1 VNTSPEAGGRATATA
16 PRGRPPA
23 GRRLSAAG
31 WVQLAQALI
40 ARELVV
46 SFGLAERS
54 AADLLGIAPS
64 AVSQY
69 LSGKRLR
76 ASTGASRAPERER
89 AIARSAAQQIVAP
102 PADPSEGLPVV
113 LEAARE
119 LSRGSRGLEAA
130 HPRSASRLTPASPD
144 REREVR
150 RYLRQRIALE
160 QAAVGE
166 CMRLAQH
173 SRDELT
179 RAVFRQIASDS
190 LRHAEIV
197 ASIQTYLERGL
208 HRAYAS
214 GIRRE
219 EIVRLIE
226 REREAEAGL
235 DNSGNPE
242 FGGML
247 HVLWQSME
255 ADERK
260 HEALLAAMLEVGLPP
275 AEPPRRTR
283 RRAARTPR

>member
-1 VNTSPEAGGRATATA
+1 MRDGTH
-16 PRGRPPA
+16 RPQRT
-23 GRRLSAAG
+23 RRLSAAG

-46 SFGLAERS
+46 SFGLPERQ
-54 AADLLGIAPS
+54 AAQLLDIAPS

-69 LSGKRLR
+69 LSGKRLG
-76 ASTGASRAPERER
+76 ASTGASRTPERER
-89 AIARSAAQQIVAP
+89 AVARNAAQRIA
-102 PADPSEGLPVV
+102 APSEGPAGGLEVV
-113 LEAARE
+113 LAAARE
-119 LSRGSRGLEAA
+119 LAQGDKVVSSSAGGGSPRPEAA
-130 HPRSASRLTPASPD
+130 NPR
-144 REREVR
+144 RERELR
-150 RYLRQRIALE
+150 RYLHQRIALE

-166 CMRLAQH
+166 CMRLAQR

-208 HRAYAS
+208 HRAFAS

-219 EIVRLIE
+219 EIARLIE

-235 DNSGNPE
+235 PQSVAPE

-247 HVLWQSME
+247 LVLWQSME

-260 HEALLAAMLEVGLPP
+260 HEVLLAAMLEHGLPP
-275 AEPPRRTR
+275 VSRAQRSRRTSPRAR
-283 RRAARTPR
+283 R

>member
-1 VNTSPEAGGRATATA
+1 MV
-16 PRGRPPA
+16 
-23 GRRLSAAG
+23 GRRLSATG

-46 SFGLAERS
+46 SFGLPERQAAEI
-54 AADLLGIAPS
+54 LGIAPS

-69 LSGKRLR
+69 LSGKRMG
-76 ASTGASRAPERER
+76 ASTGATRAPEQER
-89 AIARSAAQQIVAP
+89 GIARAAAQRLAAP
-102 PADPSEGLPVV
+102 TGGPEVGVEVV
-113 LEAARE
+113 FEAARE
-119 LSRGSRGLEAA
+119 LALASGRSPAGATVAANRPEAPDA
-130 HPRSASRLTPASPD
+130 HRD
-144 REREVR
+144 REVR
-150 RYLRQRIALE
+150 RYLRRRIALE

-166 CMRLAQH
+166 CMRLAQR

-208 HRAYAS
+208 RRAFAS
-214 GIRRE
+214 GVRRAD
-219 EIVRLIE
+219 IVRLIE

-235 DNSGNPE
+235 DNSFGPE

-247 HVLWQSME
+247 HVLWESME

-260 HEALLAAMLEVGLPP
+260 HEVLLNAMLTHGLP
-275 AEPPRRTR
+275 AEETPRPQRPV
-283 RRAARTPR
+283 RRAA